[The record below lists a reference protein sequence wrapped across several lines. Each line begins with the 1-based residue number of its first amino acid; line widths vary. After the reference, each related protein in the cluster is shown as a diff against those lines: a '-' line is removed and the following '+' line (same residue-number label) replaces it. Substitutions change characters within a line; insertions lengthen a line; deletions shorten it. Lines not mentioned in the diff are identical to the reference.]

1 MAKRSPIRLAI
12 AGLTAV
18 AVAIAPVT
26 VPDTTLLTAAVA
38 QAQNSVTVTGTNQV
52 TLNEFATFT
61 ANVPNATAGSVQFY
75 LDGVPQGAPVQ
86 VSNGK
91 AISGQITAVS
101 YATDKF
107 PHTVTARYID
117 VSRKN
122 PLADGTTTFTTP
134 VRAKVTADENGI
146 PAKEQDADTYFGAS
160 LNGVARSLD
169 NPAVLKP
176 GSVYEVQM
184 NMRNESLSSRKYEYG
199 INPPAGSAYV
209 DGSAKKTDNSTWRV
223 TTRANY
229 EGIAYDVVDVAQNA
243 EWGKRPSW
251 VTASFPSGATMPK
264 VNPGY
269 VGLQVGATG
278 TYNEKH
284 GNTYPIAA
292 SFGAPTTPGLY
303 VPEYA
308 VYKYGAGLHALTPME
323 GAAFRVEPKP
333 IPPRDQGT
341 SEPEQPQPGDDNGSN
356 APKAKTNPAAVKA
369 GASPVAADFVEMPAG
384 ATAEWKDGTPTTG
397 GPAYV
402 LVKNSDGAS
411 IGEIRVVVTFETEN
425 ANPGMNP
432 NDPANETGNANS
444 GNNQNVPAG
453 RVVYD
458 KKPSLNRETTLTAH
472 VKAGTEGKVRF
483 IIKDELGNEV
493 LTEDKRD
500 VEIVNDKAEVKVAF
514 GRAGTYSVETQIV
527 PADGTA
533 PYANT
538 DSARFEVK
546 VGGTKGPLADDCK
559 KQIGIGV
566 GLGLTGLIIAG
577 LSQMRIPNLQQM
589 VVNLQ
594 QQLGIFNPQLAG
606 AAERGIP
613 VAGGLIGL
621 VLTGLSIGSTIDK
634 CAPGEGSSRQSETTE
649 GETA

>member
-1 MAKRSPIRLAI
+1 MAKRSPIRLAVT
-12 AGLTAV
+12 GLTAV

-26 VPDTTLLTAAVA
+26 VPDTTLMFAAVA
-38 QAQNSVTVTGTNQV
+38 QAQTGVTVTGTQQV
-52 TLNEFATFT
+52 TVNESATFT
-61 ANVPNATAGSVQFY
+61 AYVPNATAGSVQFY
-75 LDGVPQGAPVQ
+75 LDGIPQGKPID

-91 AISGQITAVS
+91 AISGPITAVS

-117 VSRKN
+117 ASRKN

-134 VRAKVTADENGI
+134 VRAKVTADKNGV
-146 PAKEQDADTYFGAS
+146 PAQEQDVDTYFGAS

-169 NPAVLKP
+169 NPAVLKA

-184 NMRNESLSSRKYEYG
+184 NMKNESFSSRKYEYG

-209 DGSAKKTDNSTWRV
+209 DGSAKKTDDLSWRV
-223 TTRANY
+223 TTRANFQ
-229 EGIAYDVVDVAQNA
+229 GIAYDVIDVTENA

-278 TYNEKH
+278 SYNEKS

-292 SFGAPTTPGLY
+292 RFGAPTTPGLY

-308 VYKYGAGLHALTPME
+308 VYKYAAGLHALTPME

-333 IPPRDQGT
+333 LPPRDQGT
-341 SEPEQPQPGDDNGSN
+341 SEPEQPQQGDGNGSN
-356 APKAKTNPAAVKA
+356 TPKAKTNPAAVKP
-369 GASPVAADFVEMPAG
+369 GASPIAADFVEKPAG
-384 ATAEWKDGTPTTG
+384 STAEWKDGTPTAS

-402 LVKNSDGAS
+402 LVKNADGTL
-411 IGEIRVVVTFETEN
+411 IGEINVNVAFETEN

-432 NDPANETGNANS
+432 NVPTGETENDGS

-458 KKPSLNRETTLTAH
+458 QKPSLNRETTITAH
-472 VKAGTEGKVRF
+472 VKAGTKGKVRF

-493 LTEDKRD
+493 LAADKRD
-500 VEIVNDKAEVKVAF
+500 VEIVNDKAEVKVTF
-514 GRAGTYSVETQIV
+514 GRTGTYSVETQIV

-546 VGGTKGPLADDCK
+546 VGGTKGALADDCK

-589 VVNLQ
+589 IINLEQ
-594 QQLGIFNPQLAG
+594 QFGAFNPQLAG
-606 AAERGIP
+606 AAERAVP
-613 VAGGLIGL
+613 VVGGLIGL

-634 CAPGEGSSRQSETTE
+634 CAPGEGSSRVSEPTE